1 MHEEKPFVLALR
13 VGDRPYRE
21 IRFSLAEVVS
31 PNASPFA
38 RLFYPA
44 AAYAIGVAVQE
55 LGFNLKPVVSEEQL
69 EFVDEEGNPISLYE
83 LLLRRPRLRERAL
96 KFLQRP
102 MFAETASGIT
112 SVLEAYEALKEG

>member
-1 MHEEKPFVLALR
+1 MALR

-21 IRFSLAEVVS
+21 VRFSLVEVVS

-44 AAYAIGVAVQE
+44 AAYAVGVAVQE
-55 LGFNLKPVVSEEQL
+55 LGFNLKPVVSGSEL
-69 EFVDEEGNPISLYE
+69 EFVDEDGNPISLYE
-83 LLLRRPRLRERAL
+83 LLIRRPRLRERAL

-102 MFAETASGIT
+102 MFFEVASGLT
-112 SVLEAYEALKEG
+112 SVLEVLEALKEG